1 MLLEDLAKDLV
12 EVTSRMI
19 GGRTINIM
27 NTDGVIIAS
36 TDRSRIGSTHQGAC
50 EVIQTGRP
58 VIIEKDQVARYPGA
72 KEGYNMPLRVNG
84 SIIGVVGMYGEPTE
98 IQDLAHLLEVYM
110 TKCYQVEAM
119 LTSRLAAGELRE
131 RVIRCLLDGSDGS
144 LSDAKG
150 LMESLSVTLEF
161 PVTVAVISQRSGMA
175 VLSEQQEKLIRTLTQ
190 RQLLRSTRDLWAIM
204 DDRLILFLS
213 KFDPPTGKAQL
224 LEHLADYR
232 VSFGDPCEQLQDIR
246 HAYHQ
251 AMVLDGAIAERIND
265 IAHLSAR
272 CTYMLADTAAGERAF
287 LERLE
292 RKLADAFSSD
302 ERKVILKTAQ
312 TYYDMDRS
320 VGRAA
325 AEVFIHK
332 NTLQYRIRRLLDV
345 LELTKCSPF
354 QQEYIIR
361 LLLEHQKG

>member
-36 TDRSRIGSTHQGAC
+36 TDRSRIGSLHHGAR
-50 EVIQTGRP
+50 EVVRTGKP
-58 VIIEKDQVARYPGA
+58 VIIEKDQVSRYPGA

-119 LTSRLAAGELRE
+119 LTSRLAEGGLRE
-131 RVIRCLLDGSDGS
+131 RVIRCLL
-144 LSDAKG
+144 SDADSRISDAGG
-150 LMESLSVTLEF
+150 LMESLSVSLEF
-161 PVTVAVISQRSGMA
+161 PVTVAVVSQRSGA
-175 VLSEQQEKLIRTLTQ
+175 VLSEREEKLTRTLTQ
-190 RQLLRSTRDLWAIM
+190 RQLLRQTRDLWAII
-204 DDRLILFLS
+204 DDRLILLLS
-213 KFDPPTGKAQL
+213 KLDAPSSKAQL
-224 LEHLADYR
+224 LETLADYR
-232 VSFGDPCEQLQDIR
+232 VSFGDPCTRLEDVR

-251 AMVLDGAIAERIND
+251 AAILDSATSAEVND
-265 IAHLSAR
+265 VAQLPTR
-272 CTYMLADTAAGERAF
+272 CTYMLADTAAGEHLF

-292 RKLADAFSSD
+292 QKLAEAFSVD
-302 ERKVILKTAQ
+302 ERKVFLKTAQ
-312 TYYDMDRS
+312 TYYDMDHS
-320 VGRAA
+320 VGKAA
-325 AEVFIHK
+325 AAVFIHK
-332 NTLQYRIRRLLDV
+332 NTLQYRIRRLLEV

-361 LLLEHQKG
+361 LLLEHQNG

>member
-36 TDRSRIGSTHQGAC
+36 TEHSRIGSTHQGAC
-50 EVIQTGRP
+50 EVIQTGKP

-131 RVIRCLLDGSDGS
+131 RVIRCLLTGSDS
-144 LSDAKG
+144 AIIDAKG
-150 LMESLSVTLEF
+150 LMESLPVALEF
-161 PVTVAVISQRSGMA
+161 PVTVAVVSQRSGSA
-175 VLSEQQEKLIRTLTQ
+175 VLSEQQEKLTRTLTQ
-190 RQLLRSTRDLWAIM
+190 RHLLRSAKDLWAIM
-204 DDRLILFLS
+204 DDRLVLFLS
-213 KFDPPTGKAQL
+213 RPDPSAGKAQL
-224 LEHLADYR
+224 LETLGEYR
-232 VSFGDPCEQLQDIR
+232 VSFGDPCEQLQEIR

-251 AMVLDGAIAERIND
+251 AVILDAAVSAPVKD
-265 IAHLSAR
+265 IVQLPIR
-272 CTYMLADTAAGERAF
+272 CTYMLADTAAREHSF
-287 LERLE
+287 LEQLDQ
-292 RKLADAFSSD
+292 KLTLAFSSD
-302 ERKVILKTAQ
+302 ERKMFLKTAQ